1 MTSNKV
7 INLTLMFD
15 TSSGC
20 DPATIIQ
27 QLLNVRGVIRIF
39 DDPKTLTTEDANRLM
54 RAEKERALLSDELDI
69 AMARS

>member
-7 INLTLMFD
+7 INLNLMFD

-27 QLLNVRGVIRIF
+27 QILNVRGVIRIF

-54 RAEKERALLSDELDI
+54 RAE
-69 AMARS
+69 